1 MTTIPTHNII
11 IQQSVTAHDAA
22 HQSRPLQPDPGQV
35 AAQQALKEVEEKTTV
50 KESEEYENLKSDK
63 NSSALK
69 FKKKKERKKKKKQ
82 LLKKDQDPEA
92 PGTLL
97 DTVI

>member
-11 IQQSVTAHDAA
+11 MQQSVVAHDAI
-22 HQSRPLQPDPGQV
+22 HQNRPLQPDPGQA
-35 AAQQALKEVEEKTTV
+35 AAQQAIEEVVEQTTV

-63 NSSALK
+63 NSSNLK
-69 FKKKKERKKKKKQ
+69 FKKEKKKKKKKE
-82 LLKKDQDPEA
+82 LLKEDQDPEA

>member
-11 IQQSVTAHDAA
+11 MQQSVAAHDAT
-22 HQSRPLQPDPGQV
+22 HQNMPLQPDPGQV
-35 AAQQALKEVEEKTTV
+35 ASQQAIKEVAEQTTV
-50 KESEEYENLKSDK
+50 TESEEYENLKSDK
-63 NSSALK
+63 SRSELK
-69 FKKKKERKKKKKQ
+69 FKKKKKKKKKKQ
-82 LLKKDQDPEA
+82 LLKEDQDPEA

>member
-11 IQQSVTAHDAA
+11 MQQSVIAHDATN
-22 HQSRPLQPDPGQV
+22 QNRPLHPDPGQA
-35 AAQQALKEVEEKTTV
+35 AAQQAVEDVVEQTTV
-50 KESEEYENLKSDK
+50 KESEEYENLKPDK
-63 NSSALK
+63 SSSKLK
-69 FKKKKERKKKKKQ
+69 FKKEKKEKKKKK
-82 LLKKDQDPEA
+82 LLKENQDPEA

>member
-11 IQQSVTAHDAA
+11 MQQSVAAHDAT
-22 HQSRPLQPDPGQV
+22 HQGRPLQPDPGQA
-35 AAQQALKEVEEKTTV
+35 AAQQALKEVVEKTTV

-63 NSSALK
+63 NNSELE
-69 FKKKKERKKKKKQ
+69 FKKKKKKKKKKE
-82 LLKKDQDPEA
+82 LLKKNQDPEA

>member
-11 IQQSVTAHDAA
+11 MQQSVAAHDAT
-22 HQSRPLQPDPGQV
+22 HQNMPLQPDPGQV
-35 AAQQALKEVEEKTTV
+35 ASQQAIKEVAEQTTV
-50 KESEEYENLKSDK
+50 TESEEYENLKSDK
-63 NSSALK
+63 SRSELK
-69 FKKKKERKKKKKQ
+69 FKKKKKKKQ
-82 LLKKDQDPEA
+82 LLKEDQDPEA